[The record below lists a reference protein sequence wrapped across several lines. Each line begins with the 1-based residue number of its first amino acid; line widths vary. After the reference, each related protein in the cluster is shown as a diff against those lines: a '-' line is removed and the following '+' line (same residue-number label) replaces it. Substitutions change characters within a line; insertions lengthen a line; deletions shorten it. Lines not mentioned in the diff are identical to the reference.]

1 MSVSLKKEERLVEYP
16 EGQNIFQ
23 YKGTRREK
31 RMRYFPIIVLSMFL
45 ILSASTSGWAAAT
58 AQGVALNAEADCT
71 NADLDITFTTAD
83 AHREYGLVT
92 LLDGT
97 VLLEFEQDSGFH
109 NVSETYVGYG
119 MSFDPTQPPGKVIGS
134 YAYVGETPPNASDTA
149 EFFILY
155 NCSTRQVLYQCFGPY
170 GLCPQR
176 ANNLREG
183 TIGTEMTITG
193 SGFDADK
200 GKVLVGKAA
209 LKILEWTDSSI
220 QCQLTRALSPGT
232 YDVTIR
238 PRKVSPIILEDSFT
252 AIPPDINSTE
262 PTSGSIGGEITI
274 KGLFFGAKKG
284 KVTLGGKACKV
295 LKWEMNSTTGE
306 SEIQFVVPKRL
317 DPGTYE
323 LIVTTTKVGSGTTI
337 FTVE

>member
-1 MSVSLKKEERLVEYP
+1 MEKEERLVEYP
-16 EGQNIFQ
+16 ETQNICQ
-23 YKGTRREK
+23 DKGKRREK
-31 RMRYFPIIVLSMFL
+31 RMRYFSIIIWSMFL
-45 ILSASTSGWAAAT
+45 ILSVSTSGWAAAT
-58 AQGVALNAEADCT
+58 AQGVALSADTDCSE
-71 NADLDITFTTAD
+71 ADLDITLITVD

-97 VLLEFEQDSGFH
+97 VLQEFDHDTGLKNF
-109 NVSETYVGYG
+109 NGTYVGYG
-119 MSFDPTQPPGKVIGS
+119 LSFPSAQLPGKVIGS
-134 YAYVGETPPNASDTA
+134 YAYIGETPPNASDTA

-155 NCSTRQVLYQCFGPY
+155 NCSTREVLYQCFGPY
-170 GLCPQR
+170 GVCPQR

-193 SGFDADK
+193 SGFEANK
-200 GKVLVGKAA
+200 GKVLVGTAP

-238 PRKVSPIILEDSFT
+238 PRKLSPIILGDSFT

-262 PTSGSIGGEITI
+262 PTSGSTGDEITI
-274 KGLFFGAKKG
+274 KGLFFGTKKG
-284 KVTLGGKACKV
+284 KVTLGGKTCKV

-317 DPGTYE
+317 DPGTYD
-323 LIVTTTKVGSGTTI
+323 LIVSTTKVGSGTTN